1 MGLPLLLLLT
11 LDSTLRRSGGGEI
24 ARVGEAVRFIAPGA
38 ILNACLIEDVV
49 PVSLEIKVSLCWIG

>member
-1 MGLPLLLLLT
+1 MRLPLLLLLT

-49 PVSLEIKVSLCWIG
+49 TVSSRIMVSRCWVR